1 VMTVAGFG
9 VTHAGTAAGLGVP
22 RMAQLIVTGRPG
34 SLQVR
39 LVDAETLNKRPGL
52 GGCTGDSGAPVYD
65 GVGPLVIGVVS
76 WSTAAGDHE
85 GCGGLTGVTPLL
97 NYRAWIVETSRK
109 LGSPLAP

>member
-1 VMTVAGFG
+1 
-9 VTHAGTAAGLGVP
+9 
-22 RMAQLIVTGRPG
+22 MAQLVVTGRPG

-39 LVDAETLNKRPGL
+39 LTDAATRNERAGL

-76 WSTAAGDHE
+76 WSTAAQNEE

-97 NYRAWIVETSRK
+97 NYRAWIVETAQK
-109 LGSPLAP
+109 VGSPITP